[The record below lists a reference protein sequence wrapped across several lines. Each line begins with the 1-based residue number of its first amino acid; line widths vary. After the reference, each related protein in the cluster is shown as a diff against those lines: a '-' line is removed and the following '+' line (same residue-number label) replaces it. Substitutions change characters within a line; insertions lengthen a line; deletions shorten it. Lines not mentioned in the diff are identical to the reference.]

1 MLDVDGGNILSVECF
16 VGGVQDTLELAAI
29 EVIAGNGARSNRLL
43 ESIGGI
49 REEPACAH
57 AKSKEGAQ
65 ALVSARAVRALHSQV
80 QRNSL
85 SCGGRIASRRVRWCA
100 SHQGRNCFS
109 NKARMGVR
117 VGARVCGQPDRR
129 YERGRLL

>member
-1 MLDVDGGNILSVECF
+1 
-16 VGGVQDTLELAAI
+16 
-29 EVIAGNGARSNRLL
+29 
-43 ESIGGI
+43 
-49 REEPACAH
+49 
-57 AKSKEGAQ
+57 
-65 ALVSARAVRALHSQV
+65 
-80 QRNSL
+80 L